1 MAGIKYF
8 YAACSGYA
16 YLGSKR
22 LMQIT
27 NFSGHTIKHR
37 PFDLRASMNAV
48 GGQPMDGRTQA
59 NLEYFFGRELE
70 RWSEFREVKILKRSP
85 THHSNSITQSNTM
98 LIAGLVKGINIDNL
112 THKMMEQHWA

>member
-48 GGQPMDGRTQA
+48 GGQPMDGRT
-59 NLEYFFGRELE
+59 
-70 RWSEFREVKILKRSP
+70 
-85 THHSNSITQSNTM
+85 
-98 LIAGLVKGINIDNL
+98 
-112 THKMMEQHWA
+112 